1 MSWCLLVPETQ
12 MPPRVPNNNNDQEDE
27 DEKEEEENEKREP
40 AVIREPDKDE

>member
-1 MSWCLLVPETQ
+1 MSWCLLVPAMQ